1 LQLTGISIHNLIKLD
16 NKKQI
21 KETSY
26 FKDRLSTVDG
36 QGKRNW
42 IYAKKPKGKLFNK
55 RRVVAVLLLAFL
67 YLIPFIKYN
76 SDPILLF
83 NILERKFI
91 IFGIIFWPQ
100 DFHLILLTFITSIVF
115 IALFTVIFGRLFCGW
130 VCPQTIF
137 MEFVYRRIEYIIE
150 GDAASQRRLAEA
162 PWNFNK
168 VWRKALKHIIFYLF
182 TLITAY
188 TFLSYII
195 SMDTVLLF
203 ISEGPAAHLNGFIG
217 MLIFSGMFYFIF
229 AFFREQVCTIA
240 CPYGR
245 LQGVLTDKKT
255 ILVGYDYVRGEPRGL
270 LNKVDG
276 DCINCN
282 ACVIVCPTGIDIRNG
297 TQLECINCTACIDAC
312 NSVMDRIKK
321 PRGLIRYDSEE
332 GIKTGQHSIFNARS
346 IAYSV
351 VLTLLIFFVAGLFVL
366 RGDFEATILRARGS
380 LYQEYGKDSLSN
392 IYNFN
397 IVNKIREPIDVD
409 FKLES
414 HHGNIKYLGE
424 KMNVK
429 KGEVGKGSF
438 LVIISKDQL
447 SGSKTPIVIGLYTNN
462 EKVED
467 YKSTFVGPNS
477 LDNP

>member
-1 LQLTGISIHNLIKLD
+1 MDT
-16 NKKQI
+16 KKQT

-26 FKDRLSTVDG
+26 FKDRLSTVDSE
-36 QGKRNW
+36 GKRNW
-42 IYAKKPKGKLFNK
+42 IYAKKPKGKLFNQ
-55 RRVVAVLLLAFL
+55 RRIVAIILLAFL
-67 YLIPFIKYN
+67 YLVPFIKYN
-76 SDPILLF
+76 GEPIMLF

-91 IFGIIFWPQ
+91 IFGVIFWPQ
-100 DFHLILLTFITSIVF
+100 DFHLILLTFITSIIFV
-115 IALFTVIFGRLFCGW
+115 ALFTVIFGRLFCGW

-137 MEFVYRRIEYIIE
+137 MEFVYRRIEYMIE
-150 GDAASQRRLAEA
+150 GDAASQRRLDKA

-168 VWRKALKHIIFYLF
+168 VWRKSLKHIIFYLF
-182 TLITAY
+182 TLVTVF

-195 SMDTVLLF
+195 SMDTVLQF
-203 ISEGPAAHLNGFIG
+203 ISEGPAAHLSGFIG
-217 MLIFSGMFYFIF
+217 VLIFSGMFYFIF

-255 ILVGYDYVRGEPRGL
+255 ILVGYDYVRGEPRGP

-282 ACVIVCPTGIDIRNG
+282 ACVVVCPTGIDIRNG
-297 TQLECINCTACIDAC
+297 TQLECINCTACIDSC

-332 GIKTGQHSIFNARS
+332 GIKTGHHSIINARS

-351 VLTLLIFFVAGLFVL
+351 VLTLLIFFVAGLFVM

-424 KMNVK
+424 KMTVK

-438 LVIISKDQL
+438 LIIISNDQL
-447 SGSKTPIVIGLYTNN
+447 SSSKTPIVIGLYTNN

-467 YKSTFVGPNS
+467 YKTTFVGPNS